1 MFSAAWTARLRR
13 ILVTVML
20 LGLAACAAEPKNLFV
35 LLPEDDGTVGSIAVS
50 NPQGVQV
57 LVAAG
62 QATGLDAAG
71 AAPQQPFTLQQD
83 RITRLFADVL
93 GAQPEQP
100 VKFLLYFRTGT
111 TTLTDESERQI
122 PSILAIIAQRRV
134 KPQISVVGHT
144 DRAGSAAVN
153 ARLALRRAE
162 AEREILYSYGVGQN
176 AVELSSHGENN
187 PVVPTPD
194 GVSEPRN
201 RRVEVT
207 VR

>member
-1 MFSAAWTARLRR
+1 MTAAWTTTVRRL
-13 ILVTVML
+13 LVTMML

-35 LLPEDDGTVGSIAVS
+35 LLEEDDGTVGAIAVS
-50 NPQGVQV
+50 NPQGERV

-62 QATGLDAAG
+62 QATGMDAATD
-71 AAPQQPFTLQQD
+71 APGETFTLEQD
-83 RITRLFADVL
+83 RITTLFGDVL
-93 GAQPEQP
+93 DVQPEEP
-100 VKFLLYFRTGT
+100 VKFLLYFQTGT

-122 PSILAIIAQRRV
+122 PSILAIVAQRRV
-134 KPQISVVGHT
+134 KPRIAIVGHT

-162 AEREILYSYGVGQN
+162 AVREILFSYGIEAE

-194 GVSEPRN
+194 GVAEPRN

>member
-1 MFSAAWTARLRR
+1 MRSTDWTTKLKR
-13 ILVTVML
+13 ILATMVL

-50 NPQGVQV
+50 NAQGEQV
-57 LVAAG
+57 LAAAG

-71 AAPQQPFTLQQD
+71 AAPQEPFSLEQD
-83 RITRLFADVL
+83 RITRLFGDVL
-93 GAQPEQP
+93 DAQPEEP

-111 TTLTDESERQI
+111 ATLTAESDAQI
-122 PSILAIIAQRRV
+122 PDILAVIARRKV

-144 DRAGSAAVN
+144 DRVGRAEDN
-153 ARLALRRAE
+153 ARLALGRAE
-162 AEREILYSYGVGQN
+162 AVREILFSYGIDESV
-176 AVELSSHGENN
+176 VELSSHGENN
-187 PVVPTPD
+187 PVVPTAD
-194 GVSEPRN
+194 EVAEPRN